1 MEWNEGTI
9 FRIYINAGTDPVV
22 DCKVDIGQQDLN
34 NTCYIGVENFVLKPN
49 VGADPLPN
57 PTTAAL
63 QNYWAKT
70 SYLQLE
76 SFQLT
81 PYIDFTSQNTGTVQ
95 ENNDRSRN
103 TTIFAR
109 LPLVASPTLGNA
121 EKTTE
126 ATFALDRVLNKD
138 SILYEMRN
146 NPNALSNGRLRF
158 RMLDQDGNLMKGTG
172 DLLNVDLIKSFS
184 FTLVV
189 YKATERY
196 N

>member
-1 MEWNEGTI
+1 
-9 FRIYINAGTDPVV
+9 
-22 DCKVDIGQQDLN
+22 
-34 NTCYIGVENFVLKPN
+34 
-49 VGADPLPN
+49 
-57 PTTAAL
+57 
-63 QNYWAKT
+63 
-70 SYLQLE
+70 
-76 SFQLT
+76 LT
-81 PYIDFTSQNTGTVQ
+81 PYIDFTSQNTGTIQ